1 MFCRGRVSRLFV
13 GGVAIGTSLLALC
26 LAAATP
32 TASAKSSARKCNTHA
47 GAHAN
52 LARCN
57 LSGKSLRG
65 LNLADANLTDAN
77 LTGANVSGTKLGQA
91 RLSGVRTGRLHGKP
105 ASVPHGY
112 RLVHGYL
119 IGAGVSLADADLG
132 RINLSGVNVS
142 NADLAGVDLGRAN
155 LGRADLAGTNVAG
168 ADFHGANLSHA
179 SLKDARDKAPKIRH
193 ASRSLRRH
201 TGATADGSVDLTGA
215 DLIDANM
222 SGALLTNARM
232 QGASLTGANLTQV
245 DWQGADLS
253 GLDLAGADLA
263 GVDLTNVNL
272 TRTDL
277 TGANLAGVSLTDA
290 TATNANWTGA
300 NLAGVS
306 FSAATV
312 TGGNFTGANLEG
324 ASFEGT
330 VSGGID
336 GTPSNLTAG
345 YEILDGYFVGPN
357 VSLESAPFSG
367 ADLHNMDLSGVDLT
381 DASLTGAN
389 LSGTNLTDANL
400 TDANLT
406 GATITGITTTGAIST
421 GVIPAPTAENVS
433 FPAAYETTLTVPT
446 WSGLDN
452 YASGLGFTVSLAQPA
467 NGKAVLTSGGAFTY
481 LANPGFLGD
490 DSLTYTVTD
499 VFGRTASATVT
510 VDVSM
515 TGYIMQTLSMGP
527 ADMPAWESSGSWYGV
542 VYDGSHLWAAASPSF
557 VSEIDPSNG
566 AGLGGFGPTEVLYGA
581 AGQMG
586 LVTDGADIWVSGN
599 VSTFQGDFSSVTD
612 LSTSNP
618 VSYGS
623 VWTDGS
629 AEQPGALAY
638 GDGAVWVANPDG
650 TVTELNASN
659 GAAIGNYSGCGAAE
673 AASDVAYSGGDV
685 WVACSNFVAELDAT
699 DGSLIGTY
707 ALSTGTAR
715 YLTVSDG
722 DVWVAGRGTGQNG
735 TLTELS
741 AATGAVISTQ
751 NLQEVAPTAILSD
764 GTNIWIAGGH
774 TLVGINAS
782 TGSVVL
788 NDIGVDLADGVASM
802 TFDGSH
808 IWAATGTGGL
818 IEIDDPVS

>member
-1 MFCRGRVSRLFV
+1 MFGGRRASRLTVGRVAV
-13 GGVAIGTSLLALC
+13 GASLLVLC
-26 LAAATP
+26 FAIAIP
-32 TASAKSSARKCNTHA
+32 VASAKSHAEKCNTHA

-52 LARCN
+52 LARCD

-65 LNLADANLTDAN
+65 LDLADANLTDAN
-77 LTGANVSGTKLGQA
+77 LAGANVSGTKLGQA
-91 RLSGVRTGRLHGKP
+91 RLSGVRTGRLHGRP
-105 ASVPHGY
+105 ASLPHGY
-112 RLVHGYL
+112 RLVDGYL
-119 IGAGVSLADADLG
+119 IGAGVSLVRAELG
-132 RINLSGVNVS
+132 RVNLSGVNLT
-142 NADLAGVDLGRAN
+142 NANLTRADLGRAN
-155 LGRADLAGTNVAG
+155 LAKTIVAG
-168 ADFHGANLSHA
+168 ADFHDANLSHA
-179 SLKDARDKAPKIRH
+179 SLKEARDKAPEAGHTGK
-193 ASRSLRRH
+193 SLRGH
-201 TGATADGSVDLTGA
+201 ADATADASVDLTGA
-215 DLIDANM
+215 DLTDANL
-222 SGALLTNARM
+222 SGALLSDALM

-263 GVDLTNVNL
+263 GVDLANVNL
-272 TRTDL
+272 TGTDL
-277 TGANLAGVSLTDA
+277 TGANLAGVSLTDV
-290 TATNANWTGA
+290 TAADANWTGA
-300 NLAGVS
+300 NLAAVS

-324 ASFEGT
+324 AGFDGT

-357 VSLESAPFSG
+357 VSLESAPFSAADLHGMNLNG
-367 ADLHNMDLSGVDLT
+367 ADLTKANL
-381 DASLTGAN
+381 AGAN
-389 LSGTNLTDANL
+389 LSGTNVTDANL

-421 GVIPAPTAENVS
+421 GLIPAPNAENVS
-433 FPAAYETTLTVPT
+433 FSAAYETTLTVPT
-446 WSGLDN
+446 WYGLDN
-452 YASGLGFTVSLAQPA
+452 SASGLGFTVSLAQPA
-467 NGKAVLTSGGAFTY
+467 NGNAVLRSGGSFTY
-481 LANPGFLGD
+481 LANAGFLGD
-490 DSLTYTVTD
+490 DSLRYTVTD

-510 VDVSM
+510 VHVSM
-515 TGYIMQTLSMGP
+515 TGYIMQTLSVGP
-527 ADMPAWESSGSWYGV
+527 ADMPAWENSGSWYGV
-542 VYDGSHLWAAASPSF
+542 VYDGSHLWAAATPEY
-557 VSEIDPSNG
+557 VSEIDPSDG
-566 AGLGGFGPTEVLYGA
+566 AGLGGFGPTEVLYGEST
-581 AGQMG
+581 G
-586 LVTDGADIWVSGN
+586 LATDGADIWVSGN
-599 VSTFQGDFSSVTD
+599 VSTLQGDSSSVTE

-638 GDGAVWVANPDG
+638 GDGAVWAANPDG

-659 GAAIGNYSGCGAAE
+659 GATIGNYTACGAAE

-707 ALSTGTAR
+707 ALSTGAAR

-741 AATGAVISTQ
+741 AATGTVIATQ
-751 NLQEVAPTAILSD
+751 TLQGVAPTAILSD
-764 GTNIWIAGGH
+764 GTNIWVAGGN

-782 TGSVVL
+782 TGSLVL
-788 NDIGVDLADGVASM
+788 NDIGVNLSDGVASM

-808 IWAATGTGGL
+808 IWATTGTGGL
-818 IEIDDPVS
+818 VEIDDPVS